1 MVALA
6 APRLTPTRAGVD
18 LSVGLAANAIVFAGA
33 LACRNAAGDLVP
45 GSTATTLVALGR
57 AEESATGSAV
67 AGEVP
72 CRVRA
77 GVFRWANSASGD
89 LITKA
94 DRGNDCFIVDDQT
107 VAKTNGGSTR
117 SVAGKIVDVDAQG
130 VWVSTGIP
138 VAGA

>member
-6 APRLTPTRAGVD
+6 APRSTVARAGTD
-18 LSVGLAANAIVFAGA
+18 LVVGVAANAIIFAGA

-77 GVFRWANSASGD
+77 GCFRWANSASGD

-94 DRGNDCFIVDDQT
+94 DRGNDCYIVDDQT
-107 VAKTNGGSTR
+107 VAKTSATNTR
-117 SVAGKIVDVDAQG
+117 SIAGKIVDVDALG
-130 VWVSTGIP
+130 VWVSTGTV
-138 VAGA
+138 VA